1 MAITDLPIFSALRTR
16 MKWHEARQR
25 VLAENVANADTPGF
39 RGQDL
44 KPLEFDKDFKV
55 KTEAPGVNT
64 VRTDPAH
71 ISGQP
76 ISGNGPFGSRR
87 ITDFETTPEGNRVVL
102 EEEMMK
108 VTANQMDYQTVAA
121 LYSRG
126 IGLIK
131 TALGRNA

>member
-16 MKWHEARQR
+16 MKWHEARQQ
-25 VLAENVANADTPGF
+25 VLAENIANADTPGY
-39 RGQDL
+39 RGHDL
-44 KPLEFDKDFKV
+44 KPLDFESHV
-55 KTEAPGVNT
+55 KAAQVEGVT
-64 VRTDPAH
+64 AQRTDAAH
-71 ISGQP
+71 FATKPPSG
-76 ISGNGPFGSRR
+76 SGPFVTRR

-108 VTANQMDYQTVAA
+108 VTANQMDYQTVAT

-126 IGLIK
+126 LGLIK